1 MKKQKHAT
9 SSPAELGKLLRILG
23 TKKQRERT
31 PLAWYRTERGLAVR
45 LTPGGGVVIIAGE
58 PGTVEAAARGEITT
72 SRASF
77 AGRTDAITGAGADV
91 VHAYQAADA
100 YEAGEARP
108 EEQHGAP
115 IESYRLP
122 VEMIEALG
130 WCADAA
136 ATDEARLLLQ
146 SVAVQ
151 LIPGGLRLVAGANYR
166 IHLAGTSEG
175 YEKAEPVQELH
186 LPRRVAAYLASRGE
200 PVRVDFHYH
209 RATMEAPGF
218 FASWSDTGAK
228 WPDFRSVIPAKDD
241 QTGAV
246 RVSPE
251 SLAGAVESVADRAA
265 VELAIAGKSRESV
278 QLVALAT
285 GARSFEIGAG
295 AARASVAAA
304 GEGAGAATID
314 RRYLAEALAGMNK
327 RNTCAVHFA
336 GEVRPVV
343 FRDVAGRVAVV
354 MPVRVPAEGS
364 ELVRD
369 LESKARMQ
377 DAIEKATGTAPAAE
391 IEPAHA

>member
-58 PGTVEAAARGEITT
+58 PAVVEAAARGEITT

-77 AGRTDAITGAGADV
+77 TGRVDSITGAGAEV

-100 YEAGEARP
+100 IEAGEARP
-108 EEQHGAP
+108 EEPAGAP
-115 IESYRLP
+115 IEAYTLG

-151 LIPGGLRLVAGANYR
+151 LIPGGLRLVAGDNYR

-241 QTGAV
+241 QTGGVVVA
-246 RVSPE
+246 PQT
-251 SLAGAVESVADRAA
+251 LAEAVESVADRAA

-285 GARSFEIGAG
+285 GARSVELGAG

-314 RRYLAEALAGMNK
+314 RRYLAGALAGMNK
-327 RNTCAVHFA
+327 RNNCTLIFA

-343 FRDVAGRVAVV
+343 FRDVSGRMAVV
-354 MPVRVPAEGS
+354 MPVRMPADGS
-364 ELVRD
+364 ALVRE
-369 LESKARMQ
+369 LS
-377 DAIEKATGTAPAAE
+377 EKATGTAPVAAT
-391 IEPAHA
+391 A

>member
-100 YEAGEARP
+100 IEAGEARP

-130 WCADAA
+130 WCADAT
-136 ATDEARLLLQ
+136 ATDTARLMLQ
-146 SVAVQ
+146 AVAVQ
-151 LIPGGLRLVAGANYR
+151 LIPGGLRLVAGDNYR
-166 IHLAGTSEG
+166 IHLASDVPGAET
-175 YEKAEPVQELH
+175 AEPVQQLH
-186 LPRRVAAYLASRGE
+186 MPRAVAAYLANRGE

-209 RATMEAPGF
+209 RATIEAPGF

-241 QTGAV
+241 QTGGV
-246 RVSPE
+246 VVEPQT
-251 SLAGAVESVADRAA
+251 LAGAVKSVAERAA

-278 QLVALAT
+278 QLVGLAT
-285 GARSFEIGAG
+285 GARSVELGAG
-295 AARASVAAA
+295 AARATVAAA
-304 GEGAGAATID
+304 GEGAGAATINAD
-314 RRYLAEALAGMNK
+314 YLAEALAGMNK
-327 RNTCAVHFA
+327 RNNCTLVFS

-343 FRDVAGRVAVV
+343 FRDVAGRMAVV
-354 MPVRVPAEGS
+354 MPVRMPAEGS
-364 ELVRD
+364 ALVRE
-369 LESKARMQ
+369 LT
-377 DAIEKATGTAPAAE
+377 EKATGTAPVAAT
-391 IEPAHA
+391 A

>member
-58 PGTVEAAARGEITT
+58 PAVVEAAARGEITT

-77 AGRTDAITGAGADV
+77 TGRTDAITGAGADV

-100 YEAGEARP
+100 IEAGEARP

-130 WCADAA
+130 WCADAT
-136 ATDEARLLLQ
+136 ATDTARLMLQ
-146 SVAVQ
+146 AVAVQ
-151 LIPGGLRLVAGANYR
+151 LIPGGLRLVAGDNYR
-166 IHLAGTSEG
+166 IHLASDVPGAET
-175 YEKAEPVQELH
+175 AEPVQQLH
-186 LPRRVAAYLASRGE
+186 MPRAVAAYLANRGE

-209 RATMEAPGF
+209 RATIEAPGF

-241 QTGAV
+241 QTGGV
-246 RVSPE
+246 VVEPQT
-251 SLAGAVESVADRAA
+251 LAGAVKSVAERAA

-278 QLVALAT
+278 QLVGLAT
-285 GARSFEIGAG
+285 GARSVELGAG
-295 AARASVAAA
+295 AARATVAAA
-304 GEGAGAATID
+304 GEGAGAATINAD
-314 RRYLAEALAGMNK
+314 YLAEALAGMNK
-327 RNTCAVHFA
+327 RNNCTLVFS

-343 FRDVAGRVAVV
+343 FRDVAGRMAVV
-354 MPVRVPAEGS
+354 MPVRMPAEGS
-364 ELVRD
+364 ALVRE
-369 LESKARMQ
+369 LT
-377 DAIEKATGTAPAAE
+377 EKATGTAPVAAT
-391 IEPAHA
+391 A